1 MCKTH
6 KAGGVC
12 VCGKEMVAGRQ
23 ESGGLLPAHCTSPT
37 LSPARDFFFFL
48 LLPPYLWSRA
58 ALLIEDGEI
67 KTEQVHVEVEIN
79 CGEKKEICTGFQ
91 TEDAISGKSIFSA
104 SYLHVIICIRTR
116 VSAHF
121 FEVHVRRRSKS
132 VAANFLLLALQSH
145 TALSC
150 TT

>member
-1 MCKTH
+1 M
-6 KAGGVC
+6 
-12 VCGKEMVAGRQ
+12 AGRQ

-37 LSPARDFFFFL
+37 LSPARDFFFFSFVASL
-48 LLPPYLWSRA
+48 SLVPRRSFDRGRGDKNGTGSRGGRNKLW
-58 ALLIEDGEI
+58 G
-67 KTEQVHVEVEIN
+67 
-79 CGEKKEICTGFQ
+79 KKEICTGFQ

-104 SYLHVIICIRTR
+104 SYLHLIICIRTR

-121 FEVHVRRRSKS
+121 FEVHERRKSKS